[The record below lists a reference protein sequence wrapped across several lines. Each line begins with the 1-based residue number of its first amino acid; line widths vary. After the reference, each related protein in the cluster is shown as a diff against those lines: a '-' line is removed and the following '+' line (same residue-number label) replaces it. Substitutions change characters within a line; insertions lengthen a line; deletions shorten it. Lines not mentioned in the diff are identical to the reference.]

1 MIIFKKKKRR
11 KKRKRNDEIPRD
23 PARSREIPENFGR
36 IKDQAQKRKK
46 PPKGTTLHRAKRE
59 REK

>member
-11 KKRKRNDEIPRD
+11 KKMT
-23 PARSREIPENFGR
+23 RSREIPENFGR